1 MKTTPKLKKSWISKL
16 SASDADTTIIAGREI
31 TIQQVPH
38 MKAEVKAAASILH
51 KLKAKRAPRVSEIS
65 SSTVVKT
72 IEI

>member
-1 MKTTPKLKKSWISKL
+1 MKTTPKLKKSWISKTP
-16 SASDADTTIIAGREI
+16 DDTTIIAGREI

-51 KLKAKRAPRVSEIS
+51 KLKAKRAARAAEVS
-65 SSTVVKT
+65 SSTIVKT